1 MTPEG
6 QVDFM
11 PRTHAETAAHAPVP
25 AHAHAHARAA
35 VAASARPTLL
45 RLSAW
50 ERLAGAAALSV
61 LIWIGV
67 WWALH

>member
-1 MTPEG
+1 
-6 QVDFM
+6 M
-11 PRTHAETAAHAPVP
+11 PRIHAETHLHV
-25 AHAHAHARAA
+25 HAHTHGRAA
-35 VAASARPTLL
+35 VATSARPTLL

>member
-1 MTPEG
+1 
-6 QVDFM
+6 M
-11 PRTHAETAAHAPVP
+11 PRTHAETAAHHAPVP
-25 AHAHAHARAA
+25 AHDHAHAHAHARAA
-35 VAASARPTLL
+35 VGASARPTLL

>member
-1 MTPEG
+1 
-6 QVDFM
+6 M
-11 PRTHAETAAHAPVP
+11 PRIHAETHSHV
-25 AHAHAHARAA
+25 HAHTHARAS
-35 VAASARPTLL
+35 VVASARPTLL